1 MKGWDFVFLAY
12 GIVWLALLVY
22 LTSLKKR
29 LRNADEELAQLRE
42 AGSPRP

>member
-12 GIVWLALLVY
+12 GIVWLALLTY
-22 LTSLKKR
+22 LASLIKR
-29 LRNADEELAQLRE
+29 LRQAAEELAQLRA

>member
-1 MKGWDFVFLAY
+1 MKGWGFVFLAY
-12 GIVWLALLVY
+12 GVVWLALLVY

-29 LRNADEELAQLRE
+29 LRKADEELAQLRA